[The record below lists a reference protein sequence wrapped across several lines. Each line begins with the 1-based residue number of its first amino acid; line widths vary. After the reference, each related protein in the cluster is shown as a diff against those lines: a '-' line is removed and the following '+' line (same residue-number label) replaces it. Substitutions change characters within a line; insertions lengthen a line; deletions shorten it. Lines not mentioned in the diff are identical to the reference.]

1 VEDAQ
6 LNILFLAI
14 PIAIVLGTSLF
25 MGFLWSVKS
34 GQLDDLETPA
44 HRLLIDNEK
53 FGNDKNE
60 VNDIKETNVKET
72 T

>member
-1 VEDAQ
+1 

-14 PIAIVLGTSLF
+14 PIAMVLGTTLF
-25 MGFLWSVKS
+25 VGFLWSVKS

-44 HRLLIDNEK
+44 HRLLIDVENLVVE
-53 FGNDKNE
+53 NQ
-60 VNDIKETNVKET
+60 ETNVKET